1 MQRLRFSTKAL
12 LWLCFALTI
21 QFQARAYA
29 QQVTIHVKNSSLEDV
44 MKQIRQQT
52 GYLFLYDLNMLGE
65 ARRVTADLKGASLD
79 EALRDVLAGQP
90 FTWSVVDKTVVLKK
104 KAEQAKADNKASS
117 RYIQIRGIVSDESGQ
132 VLPGVTVHNKSNK
145 ANALTDAL
153 GTFTIEASKGD
164 SLSFTMIGMQPL
176 VEVLYELKPLKIVL
190 KQKVSD
196 VGEVVVV
203 AYGTQKKSS
212 LVSAV
217 TSINPKEL
225 KGPTSN
231 LTTML
236 AGRLSGVISYQRSG
250 EPGRDNASFFI
261 RGITTFGTGKVDPL
275 ILIDGMESTTTDLA
289 RLQPD
294 DISGFSILKDATAS
308 SLYGA
313 RGANGVVLV
322 TTKAGVEGKTKFNV
336 RFENS
341 LSTNTR
347 SIKFADN
354 ITYMKLA
361 NEAVA
366 TRDPL
371 GEQPY
376 SQEKIEKTAAGA
388 DPLLYPNNDWIKQM
402 IKNYT
407 NNQRLNFSM
416 NGGGKV
422 AQYYIAGTYNI
433 DNGILK
439 VDKLNNFNSN
449 IKLRNYSIR
458 SNININLTPTTVGIV
473 RTYGQFD
480 DYNGPIGGGARRF
493 EQAIWANPVDFPAV
507 YPKEYAP
514 QLNHPLFGSA
524 VMRGYGANTM
534 NGSNLFFN
542 PYALSVSG
550 YQQYNTSNLL
560 AQLELK
566 QDLKFIT
573 PGLNARLMAY
583 TERYAYFE
591 VSRGYSP
598 YYYKLVPGVAGDKPK
613 LVSLNNNGTEYL
625 NYSPS
630 DKTTAT
636 TSYLEAA
643 VTYARTMD
651 KHSVSG
657 MLIGIFRGYLTGNG
671 QTLQTSLPHRNQGV
685 SGRFT
690 YDYDDRYLLEANF
703 GYNGSERFAETHRY
717 GFFPSIGAAWN
728 VYQEDFF
735 KPYADVVDKLKF
747 RGSFGL
753 VGNDQIGRD
762 EDRFFYLSDVNMND
776 GGRGATFGEK
786 YALYMPGVSVRRY
799 ENRNITWERSKKA
812 NVGIELGLFN
822 SLNIVADAFM
832 ERRSNILMTRSTL
845 PSTLG
850 LNVPISA
857 NVGEAEGKGVDLSVD
872 YNRTFK
878 NGIWLQARGTFTYAT
893 NKLLVNEEPKYKEA
907 YRSRVGN
914 SLSQAWGYVAERL
927 FVDDQE
933 VANSPVQNFGSR
945 VYGGDI
951 KYRDINNDGI
961 VNSSDMVPIGLP
973 SMPEITYGFGSSLG
987 WKTFDFSFFFQ
998 GSARSSF
1005 WIDPYST
1012 QPFVQ
1017 NGGGQHGLLRVI
1029 SEDHWSENNRN
1040 LYAFWPR
1047 LSNYFVANNFQTS
1060 TWWMRSGEF
1069 LRLKTVELGF
1079 SLPDRL
1085 QKRFRMVNTR
1095 IYANA
1100 MNLFAISTFKL
1111 WDVEMGG
1118 NGLGYPVQRVYNFGL
1133 NVGF

>member
-1 MQRLRFSTKAL
+1 MKGL
-12 LWLCFALTI
+12 LWLCFVLTLG
-21 QFQARAYA
+21 FQARAYA
-29 QQVTIHVKNSSLEDV
+29 QQVTIHVKNSSLEEV

-52 GYLFLYDLNMLGE
+52 GFLFVYDLDMLGD
-65 ARRVTADLKGASLD
+65 ARSVTADLSSASLD
-79 EALRDVLAGQP
+79 KALRDVFAGQP
-90 FTWSVVDKTVVLKK
+90 FTYSIVDKTVVLKK
-104 KAEQAKADNKASS
+104 KTGNASPAAAS
-117 RYIQIRGIVSDESGQ
+117 RYVKLRGIVSDESGQ

-153 GTFTIEASKGD
+153 GTFTIDAEKGD
-164 SLSFTMIGMQPL
+164 SLVFTMIGMQPL

-322 TTKAGVEGKTKFNV
+322 TTKNGTEGKTKFNV

-341 LSTNTR
+341 VSTNTR
-347 SIKFADN
+347 NFKFADN

-361 NEAVA
+361 NEAVT

-371 GEQPY
+371 EIQPY
-376 SQEKIEKTAAGA
+376 GQEKIDKTAAGA
-388 DPLLYPNNDWIKQM
+388 DPYLYPNNDWIDQL
-402 IKNYT
+402 IKDYT

-422 AQYYIAGTYNI
+422 AQYYIAGTYNV
-433 DNGILK
+433 DNGVLK

-480 DYNGPIGGGARRF
+480 DYNGPIGGGATRF
-493 EQAIWANPVDFPAV
+493 NQAVWANPVDFPAV

-514 QLNHPLFGSA
+514 ELNHPLFGSA
-524 VMRGYGANTM
+524 VMRGFDPKPG
-534 NGSNLFFN
+534 NGGNLFFN
-542 PYALSVSG
+542 PYALSVAG

-560 AQLELK
+560 AQLEIK

-583 TERYAYFE
+583 TERYSYFE
-591 VSRGYSP
+591 VTRGYTP
-598 YYYKLVPGVAGDKPK
+598 YYYKLETGATGDKPR
-613 LVSLNNNGTEYL
+613 LSPLNNNGTEYL
-625 NYSPS
+625 NYNPS
-630 DKTTAT
+630 EKITAT
-636 TSYLEAA
+636 TSYIEAA
-643 VTYARTMD
+643 ATYARTID

-657 MLIGIFRGYLTGNG
+657 MLIGIFRGYLSGSG
-671 QTLQTSLPHRNQGV
+671 QTLQTSLPYRNQGV

-717 GFFPSIGAAWN
+717 GFFPSIGVAWN
-728 VYQEDFF
+728 VYQEKFF
-735 KPYADVVDKLKF
+735 KPYEHLVDKLKL
-747 RGSFGL
+747 RGTFGL
-753 VGNDQIGRD
+753 VGNDQIGS
-762 EDRFFYLSDVNMND
+762 ETDRFFYLSDVNMND
-776 GGRGATFGEK
+776 GSRSSWFGEK
-786 YALYMPGVSVRRY
+786 YGTSYNGVSVKRY
-799 ENRNITWERSKKA
+799 ENRDISWERSKKA
-812 NVGIELGLFN
+812 NVGIELGILR
-822 SLNIVADAFM
+822 SLNIVADAFI
-832 ERRSNILMTRSTL
+832 ERRSNILMERGTL

-850 LNVPISA
+850 LGPKISA
-857 NVGEAEGKGVDLSVD
+857 NVGEAEGKGVDMSLD
-872 YNRTFK
+872 YTRNFK
-878 NGIWLQARGTFTYAT
+878 NGLWLQARGTFTYAIS
-893 NKLLVNEEPKYKEA
+893 KLLLNEEPRYKEP
-907 YRSRVGN
+907 YRYKVGHP
-914 SLSQAWGYVAERL
+914 LHQQWGYVAERL

-933 VANSPVQNFGSR
+933 VANSPVQNFGQR
-945 VYGGDI
+945 VFGGDI
-951 KYRDINNDGI
+951 KYHDVNGDGI
-961 VNSSDMVPIGLP
+961 ISSADQVPIGLP
-973 SMPEITYGFGSSLG
+973 TTPEITYGFGSSLG
-987 WKTFDFSFFFQ
+987 WKNIDFSFFFQ

-1005 WIDPYST
+1005 WIDSYIT
-1012 QPFVQ
+1012 TPFVQ
-1017 NGGGQHGLLRVI
+1017 NGGGQHGLLKVI
-1029 SEDHWSENNRN
+1029 ADDHWSESNRN

-1047 LSNYFVANNFQTS
+1047 LSNKFVANNNQQS
-1060 TWWMRSGEF
+1060 TWWMRKGDF
-1069 LRLKTVELGF
+1069 LRLKTVELGYT
-1079 SLPDRL
+1079 LPDRL
-1085 QKRFRMVNTR
+1085 QKRFKMTNTR
-1095 IYANA
+1095 VYANA
-1100 MNLFAISTFKL
+1100 LNLFAISSFKL

-1118 NGLGYPVQRVYNFGL
+1118 NGLGYPVQRVYNLGL